1 MKRKGIILGIIFAGM
16 IGLGV
21 QNAEAQIVVKIK
33 PATPK
38 VLVKKPRKPYSNA
51 IWIGGG
57 WTWNK
62 RSQQYVWQ
70 SGRWVKPK
78 RNRTYVA
85 GSWIKKNNGWLYT
98 PGKWVA
104 KRKVRG

>member
-1 MKRKGIILGIIFAGM
+1 MKRKGIILGIIFVGM
-16 IGLGV
+16 IGLGI
-21 QNAEAQIVVKIK
+21 QSAEAQIVVKVK
-33 PATPK
+33 PTTPK
-38 VLVKKPRKPYSNA
+38 VVVKKPRKPYSNA
-51 IWIGGG
+51 IWVAAS

-62 RSQQYVWQ
+62 RSQRYERQ